1 MAEPTIFATDKKK
14 NVRAMFDRIAF
25 RYDFLN
31 HFLSL
36 GIDRYW
42 RNKSVK
48 QLKNISPKKILD
60 IATGTGD
67 FAVCSFHKLH
77 PEHLTGIDISE
88 EMLEFGR
95 KKLKKKKLDNY
106 ITLITGDSEAMPFD
120 DQSFEAIT
128 VGFGVRNFEDLMA
141 GLREM
146 FRVLQPNGRVVI
158 LEFSKPGIFPVK
170 QLYHFYFRFIL
181 PLLGRIIS
189 KDKTAYTYLHD
200 SVLAFPDRDDFI
212 KLLNDAGFS
221 NTRFISLSF
230 GIASIYV
237 GDKMLK

>member
-1 MAEPTIFATDKKK
+1 
-14 NVRAMFDRIAF
+14 MFDKIAF

-42 RNKSVK
+42 RNRSVR
-48 QLKNISPKKILD
+48 QLKNILPKNILD

-67 FAVCSFHKLH
+67 FAVCSFRKLH
-77 PEHLTGIDISE
+77 PEHITGIDISE

-95 KKLKKKKLDNY
+95 KKLKKKKLENH
-106 ITLITGDSEAMPFD
+106 IAFITGDSESMPFK
-120 DQSFEAIT
+120 DQSFDAIT
-128 VGFGVRNFEDLMA
+128 VGFGVRNFEDLMS

-146 FRVLQPNGRVVI
+146 FRVLKPNGRIVI
-158 LEFSKPGIFPVK
+158 LEFSKPKIFPVK

-189 KDKTAYTYLHD
+189 KDKTAYSYLHD
-200 SVLAFPDRDDFI
+200 SVLAFPDRDEFI
-212 KLLNDAGFS
+212 KLLKDAGFDK
-221 NTRFISLSF
+221 TKFISLSF
-230 GIASIYV
+230 GIASIYM

>member
-1 MAEPTIFATDKKK
+1 MAASTLFTTDKKK
-14 NVRAMFDRIAF
+14 HVRDMFNRIAF

-42 RNKSVK
+42 RNRSVK

-67 FAVCSFHKLH
+67 FAVCSFRKLNPQH
-77 PEHLTGIDISE
+77 VTGIDISE

-95 KKLKKKKLDNY
+95 KKLIRKKLESH
-106 ITLITGDSEAMPFD
+106 ITLITGDSEAMPFED
-120 DQSFEAIT
+120 KSFDAIT
-128 VGFGVRNFEDLMA
+128 VGFGVRNFEDLMS
-141 GLREM
+141 GLCEM
-146 FRVLQPNGRVVI
+146 FRVLKPGGRVVI
-158 LEFSKPGIFPVK
+158 LEFSKPRIFPIK

-200 SVLAFPDRDDFI
+200 SVLAFPDRGDFV
-212 KLLNDAGFS
+212 KLLNDAGFG
-221 NTRFISLSF
+221 NTRFISLSI

>member
-1 MAEPTIFATDKKK
+1 MAESTLFTTDKKK

-31 HFLSL
+31 HFLSM

-42 RNKSVK
+42 RNRSVK
-48 QLKNISPKKILD
+48 QLKNISPKNILD

-67 FAVCSFHKLH
+67 FAVCSFRKLH
-77 PEHLTGIDISE
+77 PEHVTGIDISE

-95 KKLKKKKLDNY
+95 KKIIRKKLESY
-106 ITLITGDSEAMPFD
+106 ITLITGDSESMPFE
-120 DQSFEAIT
+120 DQSFDAIT
-128 VGFGVRNFEDLMA
+128 VGVGVRNFEDLMA

-146 FRVLQPNGRVVI
+146 FRVLKPNGRIVI

-181 PLLGRIIS
+181 PLMGRIIS

-212 KLLNDAGFS
+212 KLLNEAGFG

-237 GDKMLK
+237 GDKI

>member
-1 MAEPTIFATDKKK
+1 MAESALFITDKKK
-14 NVRAMFDRIAF
+14 NVRAMFNRIAF

-42 RNKSVK
+42 RNRSVK
-48 QLKNISPKKILD
+48 QLKNITPKKMLD

-67 FAVCSFHKLH
+67 FAICSFHKLH
-77 PEHLTGIDISE
+77 PEHVTGIDISE

-95 KKLKKKKLDNY
+95 KKLIRKKLESH
-106 ITLITGDSEAMPFD
+106 ITLITGDSESMAFE
-120 DQSFEAIT
+120 DQSFDAIT
-128 VGFGVRNFEDLMA
+128 VGFGVRNFEDLMS

-146 FRVLQPNGRVVI
+146 FRVLKPNGRVVI
-158 LEFSKPGIFPVK
+158 LEFSKPRIFPVK

-181 PLLGRIIS
+181 PLMGRIIS

-200 SVLAFPDRDDFI
+200 SVVAFPDRNNFV
-212 KLLNDAGFS
+212 KLMNDAGFD
-221 NTRFISLSF
+221 NTKFISLSF
-230 GIASIYV
+230 GIASIYI

>member
-1 MAEPTIFATDKKK
+1 MAESTLFTTDKKK

-31 HFLSL
+31 HFLSM

-42 RNKSVK
+42 RNRSVK
-48 QLKNISPKKILD
+48 QLKNISPKNILD

-67 FAVCSFHKLH
+67 FAVCSFRKLH
-77 PEHLTGIDISE
+77 PEHVTGIDISE

-95 KKLKKKKLDNY
+95 KKIIRKKLESY
-106 ITLITGDSEAMPFD
+106 ITLITGDSESMPFE
-120 DQSFEAIT
+120 DQSFDAIT

-146 FRVLQPNGRVVI
+146 FRVLKPNGRIVI

-181 PLLGRIIS
+181 PLMGRIIS

-212 KLLNDAGFS
+212 KLLNEAGFG

-237 GDKMLK
+237 GDKI